1 MSEETRNRI
10 ISAAGKRFAHYGYGK
25 TTMAEIAKDCDMSVG
40 NLYRFYKNKEAI
52 AAAGAEACFLEKAET
67 GEAAIDSN
75 QPAVEQLCAF
85 LIARLRYMHRFVS
98 ETPHLHEIVE
108 LVSTKHKDLLQHY
121 EDRAIDYMAGII
133 EAGQQRGE
141 IREGDPLDLAMNLY
155 SAMISFNM
163 PLCMF
168 GALQEKEVQLR
179 SLLETIFRGLGSRK
193 GEV

>member
-1 MSEETRNRI
+1 MNDETKKRI
-10 ISAAGKRFAHYGYGK
+10 ISAAGERFAHYGYGK

-67 GEAAIDSN
+67 GEAANDQNRPSI
-75 QPAVEQLCAF
+75 EQLSAF

-98 ETPHLHEIVE
+98 ETPHMHEIVE
-108 LVSTKHKDLLQHY
+108 LISTKHQELLQHY

-133 EAGQQRGE
+133 ESGQKRGE
-141 IREGDPLDLAMNLY
+141 IRAGDPLDMAMNLY
-155 SAMISFNM
+155 RAMISFNM

-168 GALQEKEVQLR
+168 GPLNEKEIQLQ
-179 SLLETIFRGLGSRK
+179 SLLEAFFIGLGNRE
-193 GEV
+193 GEI